1 MIVKTKYLPD
11 SDLVRLQSICAI
23 SQDIAYIC
31 NKVIRPAEP
40 DERKKIKE
48 RIRDIMVLLNC
59 NFRIGKI
66 RLGVK
71 DSIQIHMDQFRKK
84 YELEEFPRL
93 YVRYSNVSKTVDV
106 SLSGIRMTKLLSIIK
121 ELTSLKDALI
131 KEFDFDKSEL
141 GNYKQLPAKIIKD
154 ELGRIT
160 KYAHGGNIVQ
170 DMYDKY
176 WFIYTNFIDHQGLDR
191 EISKFFIL
199 NRETKSIEIRT
210 SKDDWGYVS
219 PIAKIIVGSEKVN
232 TPKDMLPSNHFLNGV
247 IKAIRA
253 KYPR

>member
-1 MIVKTKYLPD
+1 MIIKTKYLPD
-11 SDLVRLQSICAI
+11 SDLVRLQSICVI

-31 NKVIRPAEP
+31 NKVLRPVEP
-40 DERKKIKE
+40 DERKKLKE

-59 NFRIGKI
+59 DFRIGKI

-71 DSIQIHMDQFRKK
+71 DSVQIHMDQFRKK

-93 YVRYSNVSKTVDV
+93 YVKYSNVSKTVDV
-106 SLSGIRMTKLLSIIK
+106 SLSGIRMIRLLSIIK
-121 ELTSLKDALI
+121 ELTKLRDKLI
-131 KEFDFDKSEL
+131 EEFDIDKSEL

-160 KYAHGGNIVQ
+160 KYAHGGKIVQ

-191 EISKFFIL
+191 ELSRFIIL
-199 NRETKSIEIRT
+199 NRDNKSIEIRT
-210 SKDDWGYVS
+210 SNEDWGYVA

-232 TPKDMLPSNHFLNGV
+232 TPRDMLPSTHFLNNI
-247 IKAIRA
+247 IKAIRE

>member
-11 SDLVRLQSICAI
+11 SDLVRLQSICVI

-84 YELEEFPRL
+84 YELEEYPRL
-93 YVRYSNVSKTVDV
+93 YVKYSNVFKTVDV

-160 KYAHGGNIVQ
+160 KYTHGGNIVQ

>member
-1 MIVKTKYLPD
+1 MRIKTKYLPD
-11 SDLVRLQSICAI
+11 ADLVRLQSICVI

-31 NKVIRPAEP
+31 NKVLRPVEP
-40 DERKKIKE
+40 DERKKLKE

-59 NFRIGKI
+59 DFRIGKI

-84 YELEEFPRL
+84 YELEEYPRL
-93 YVRYSNVSKTVDV
+93 YAKYSNASKTVDV
-106 SLSGIRMTKLLSIIK
+106 SLSGIRMIRLLSIIK
-121 ELTSLKDALI
+121 ELTKLREALI
-131 KEFDFDKSEL
+131 EEFDIDKSEL

-160 KYAHGGNIVQ
+160 KYAHGGNIVR
-170 DMYDKY
+170 DMFDKY

-191 EISKFFIL
+191 ELSRFIIL
-199 NRETKSIEIRT
+199 NRDTKSIEIRT
-210 SKDDWGYVS
+210 DKDDWGYVS
-219 PIAKIIVGSEKVN
+219 PITKIIVGSEKVN
-232 TPKDMLPSNHFLNGV
+232 TPKDLLPSNHYLNGIV
-247 IKAIRA
+247 KAIRA

>member
-31 NKVIRPAEP
+31 NNVIRPAEP

-59 NFRIGKI
+59 DFRIGKI

-84 YELEEFPRL
+84 YELEEYPRL
-93 YVRYSNVSKTVDV
+93 YVKYSNITKTVDV

-131 KEFDFDKSEL
+131 KEFDFDKS
-141 GNYKQLPAKIIKD
+141 
-154 ELGRIT
+154 
-160 KYAHGGNIVQ
+160 
-170 DMYDKY
+170 
-176 WFIYTNFIDHQGLDR
+176 
-191 EISKFFIL
+191 
-199 NRETKSIEIRT
+199 IEIRT
-210 SKDDWGYVS
+210 SKDDWG
-219 PIAKIIVGSEKVN
+219 
-232 TPKDMLPSNHFLNGV
+232 
-247 IKAIRA
+247 
-253 KYPR
+253 